1 MAKVIRI
8 HKDKNAQADIN
19 AMLNKAIDALPD
31 GNYILVIQKPGQ
43 VRTNGQNKLFWMWMA
58 QLEYLTG
65 TPRKVWHDHYISLFV
80 PPTRHGTSDL
90 STEAMQHLMN
100 QIHADA
106 LVEWGIDLPLPDDS
120 DKYYDFV
127 DEFKF
132 K

>member
-8 HKDKNAQADIN
+8 HKDKNAQADIS

-58 QLEYLTG
+58 QLEYATG

-90 STEAMQHLMN
+90 STEAMQQLMN

-106 LVEWGIDLPLPDDS
+106 LVEYGIDLPLPDDS
-120 DKYYDFV
+120 DKYYGFV